1 MLAISKPSAV
11 RFPEY
16 SPRHSVHSPLR
27 CSVIDIYFTARFM
40 VVSKVFGF
48 STVMVG
54 GVRSRTCQK
63 VLVCTEPSRALIAN
77 NSCRYISFP
86 YLHHSQLDRPEVMD
100 LQMAPYTATHRS
112 SSDISSANTVLFWRE
127 CEMAKKMSVRFIRIL
142 TPTNYLP
149 LFSTVSRERS
159 ANRTGH
165 DEPLDVNSYFKI
177 IGAGNFSCSGPVD
190 VHTFATEIVQLREG

>member
-1 MLAISKPSAV
+1 
-11 RFPEY
+11 
-16 SPRHSVHSPLR
+16 
-27 CSVIDIYFTARFM
+27 M

-48 STVMVG
+48 STVMV
-54 GVRSRTCQK
+54 VCATEPVK
-63 VLVCTEPSRALIAN
+63 VLVCTEPSCPNCEQFVHLVPI
-77 NSCRYISFP
+77 YT
-86 YLHHSQLDRPEVMD
+86 SQLDRPEVMD

-190 VHTFATEIVQLREG
+190 VHTFATEIVQLRES